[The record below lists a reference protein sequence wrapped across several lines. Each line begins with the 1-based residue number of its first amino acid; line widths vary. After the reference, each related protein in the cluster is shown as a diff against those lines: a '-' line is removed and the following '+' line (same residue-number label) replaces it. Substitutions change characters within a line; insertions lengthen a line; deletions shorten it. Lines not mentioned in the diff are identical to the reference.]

1 MIVRIRLGTGRP
13 IQRKLGK
20 NRHLALACGALLVP
34 ASLMAYVLG
43 FWRLASDMGF
53 AAEPGITGIFSHW
66 QMWMATAVLVHAAS
80 SMLNRYGR
88 RGVFEMP
95 HVLNPRIL
103 PLRPLSS
110 RRRARSG

>member
-13 IQRKLGK
+13 IQRKRGK
-20 NRHLALACGALLVP
+20 NRHLALACGALLIP

-53 AAEPGITGIFSHW
+53 AAEPGISGVFSHW
-66 QMWMATAVLVHAAS
+66 QVWIAAAVFLHAAAS
-80 SMLNRYGR
+80 ILNRYGR
-88 RGVFEMP
+88 RGVFQMP
-95 HVLNPRIL
+95 EVLNPRML
-103 PLRPLSS
+103 PLRPFSF